1 MDDLEFRKRALADPH
16 DQDPDFLAACAANA
30 ERAEWLR
37 ELAARDREAA
47 AALRSVKVPA
57 GLAARLL
64 AQSTAPAAEVAM
76 LHHHKPAAA
85 APASSQRTPLRRY
98 FALAASLVLAVAVT
112 LTVAL
117 RSDELSAADL
127 QLHDNVLAHVVREE
141 SRYNMDADDIDLE
154 QIRSVIADA
163 GGALRDGE
171 AIKSMHIKFANDCN
185 IPPSGRGAHI
195 VL

>member
-1 MDDLEFRKRALADPH
+1 SVRIRRPPTSTLFPYTTLFR
-16 DQDPDFLAACAANA
+16 
-30 ERAEWLR
+30 
-37 ELAARDREAA
+37 
-47 AALRSVKVPA
+47 S
-57 GLAARLL
+57 
-64 AQSTAPAAEVAM
+64 
-76 LHHHKPAAA
+76 
-85 APASSQRTPLRRY
+85 
-98 FALAASLVLAVAVT
+98 ASLVLAVAVT

-141 SRYNMDADDIDLE
+141 PRYNMDADDIDLE

-195 VL
+195 VLKGTQGSVSVIIVKSSPVSKKFNVNDPRYKGKI